1 MLNIEVSICL
11 NYPKNISTVGVHW
24 EDSSQL
30 ECACMHI
37 DLKNM
42 FLQIGMVPHVFNP
55 SSWRDDGLQGKLLP
69 HANEFEASLV
79 YMRPGLKQT
88 NKMWVHTNAIDFV
101 VHSSIY

>member
-1 MLNIEVSICL
+1 M
-11 NYPKNISTVGVHW
+11 Y
-24 EDSSQL
+24 
-30 ECACMHI
+30 I

-55 SSWRDDGLQGKLLP
+55 SSWGDDGLQGKLLP

-88 NKMWVHTNAIDFV
+88 NKM
-101 VHSSIY
+101 